1 MTRSPPDLFG
11 EPIVNQSIDPRP
23 ILEMRAI
30 SKRFPGVLALDEV
43 DFSVQRGTI
52 HSLIGQ
58 NGAGKSTLVKILAG
72 DYPPTKGEILIDGQP
87 VSFHHPGEARARGI
101 SIVYQEL
108 SLLPNLTVAEN
119 IFLGREM
126 GRNFIIDDAQIRL
139 ESRKV
144 LDQLGIETIDVNQTV
159 SSLPLAQQQ
168 LVEIAKAI
176 YFKPQIL
183 ILDEPTAA
191 LTPQNA
197 ERLFEI
203 LKRLKTQGIA
213 IIHITHRLKE
223 IVEHC
228 DWGTVL
234 RNGKVVGSLPITAT
248 TSEDELI
255 ELMIGQEVKSFYRQF
270 ETPLEVD
277 QNTLL
282 EVENLIIAEKV
293 KGVSFQLRSGEIL
306 GFTGLLG
313 AGQNELVRA
322 LFGIHDGMEGGT
334 IKRQGRPVS
343 ITSPRQAIELGICL
357 VTENRKEEG
366 LFLDMSVKENITMP
380 SLIKFMRSKIVPL
393 LSNRRERNSAQE
405 FIDKVNVVL
414 RSPEAKMRT
423 LSGGNQQKGILAR
436 WLLRDLEVLLF
447 IEPTRGIDVGAKAEI
462 YRYLDTLAKEGRG
475 ILVVSPD
482 LIEILGV
489 ADRILVMHEGKLV
502 REFRHVEATEELLL
516 ANIQG
521 ATATNLKESVKGN
534 GRYATETTSAPA
546 NPSR

>member
-1 MTRSPPDLFG
+1 
-11 EPIVNQSIDPRP
+11 
-23 ILEMRAI
+23 MRAI

>member
-1 MTRSPPDLFG
+1 
-11 EPIVNQSIDPRP
+11 
-23 ILEMRAI
+23 MRGI

-72 DYPPTKGEILIDGQP
+72 DYPPTKGEMLIDGQP
-87 VSFHHPGEARARGI
+87 VVFHHPGDARARGI

-119 IFLGREM
+119 IFLGRET
-126 GRNFIIDDAQIRL
+126 GRFFMIDDARIRQGARQVL
-139 ESRKV
+139 E
-144 LDQLGIETIDVNQTV
+144 QLGIEFIDANQKV
-159 SSLPLAQQQ
+159 ADLPLAQQQ
-168 LVEIAKAI
+168 LIEIAKALS
-176 YFKPQIL
+176 FKPQIL

-203 LKRLKTQGIA
+203 LKRLRAQGIA

-223 IVEHC
+223 IIEHC
-228 DWGTVL
+228 DKGTVL
-234 RNGKVVGSLPITAT
+234 RNGKVVGTLEIQPT
-248 TSEDELI
+248 TTEDELI
-255 ELMIGQEVKSFYRQF
+255 EMMIGQEVKSFYRQF
-270 ETPLEVD
+270 ATPLEVD
-277 QNTLL
+277 QRTLL
-282 EVENLIIAEKV
+282 EVENLTITERV
-293 KGVSFQLRSGEIL
+293 RGVSFQLRAGEIL
-306 GFTGLLG
+306 GLTGLLG

-322 LFGIHDGMEGGT
+322 LFGVQDGLESGQIRRDGKTVT
-334 IKRQGRPVS
+334 IS
-343 ITSPRQAIELGICL
+343 SPRQAIELGICL
-357 VTENRKEEG
+357 LTENRKEEG

-380 SLIKFMRSKIVPL
+380 SISRFLRSKVLPL
-393 LSNRRERNSAQE
+393 ISNRSERNAAQE
-405 FIDKVNVVL
+405 FIEQVNVVL

-436 WLLRDLEVLLF
+436 WLLRDLDILLF

-462 YRYLDTLAKEGRG
+462 YRYLDNLAKEGRG

-482 LIEILGV
+482 LNEILGV
-489 ADRILVMHEGKLV
+489 ADRILVMHEGQIA
-502 REFRHVEATEELLL
+502 REYRHIEATEELLL

-521 ATATNLKESVKGN
+521 ATTNNQTEGAKGN
-534 GRYATETTSAPA
+534 GRYRTERTSLPGSSA
-546 NPSR
+546 R